1 MRRFSAQF
9 IITNSGPPLKR
20 AVVCTE
26 DDGTIIS
33 IEDNAGS
40 LKESQSVEFYNG
52 IIVPGFVNCH
62 CHLELSHMKGAI
74 PEGTGLS
81 DFIMQIRNSG
91 KTDPGNDLLRAQIG
105 DKLMSDEG
113 VVLCADV
120 CNTSLTFEIKKKSR
134 IKYYNLLEVF
144 GIDPDKAARRMED
157 IAAVEKV
164 ARESGLPYSIVPH
177 SVYSVSLPLFR
188 LIKEKSKENIVTS
201 IHFME
206 TGAETIFL
214 SDHAGPLKKSYGN
227 SGLLPDNIQAPAD
240 HITAVLDEVTSS
252 GNLIFVHNTFANPQ
266 IVREIRKRGNTFW
279 CLCPGSNMYIEN
291 KMPPVEMLMSEECEI
306 VMGTDSL
313 ASNKNLSILSELKLI
328 SLHFPSVKL
337 EEMIRWATVNGAR
350 ALAEDENFGKI
361 EKGKKPGLLLLENVD
376 LFNFKLLPETIVTR
390 LV

>member
-9 IITNSGPPLKR
+9 IITNSGPLSKR
-20 AVVCTE
+20 AVICTE
-26 DDGTIIS
+26 DDGTIKS

-62 CHLELSHMKGAI
+62 CHLELSHMKGVI

-81 DFIMQIRNSG
+81 DFIMQIRNSRE
-91 KTDPGNDLLRAQIG
+91 TDPGNDLMLAQVS

-113 VVLCADV
+113 IVLCADI
-120 CNTSLTFEIKKKSR
+120 CNTSLTFEIKKSSR

-144 GIDPDKAARRMED
+144 GIDPDKAARRMDD

-164 ARESGLPYSIVPH
+164 AAESGLPFSIVPH
-177 SVYSVSLPLFR
+177 SVYSVSLPLLR
-188 LIKEKSKENIVTS
+188 LIKDKSKESIVTS

-206 TGAETIFL
+206 TRAEAIFL
-214 SDHAGPLKKSYGN
+214 SDHSGPLKKSYEN
-227 SGLLPDNIQAPAD
+227 SGLLPHNIQTPAD
-240 HITAVLDEVTSS
+240 HITAVLDEITSS
-252 GNLIFVHNTFANPQ
+252 GSLIFVHNTFTKPQ

-306 VMGTDSL
+306 VVGTDSL

-328 SLHFPSVKL
+328 SHHLPSVKL
-337 EEMIRWATVNGAR
+337 EEMIRWATINGAR
-350 ALAEDENFGKI
+350 ALGEDENFGRI
-361 EKGKKPGLLLLENVD
+361 EPGRKPGMLLLENVD
-376 LFNFKLLPETIVTR
+376 LVNFKLLPETIVTR

>member
-9 IITNSGPPLKR
+9 IITNSGPASKR
-20 AVVCTE
+20 AVICTE

-33 IEDNAGS
+33 IEDNNGS

-62 CHLELSHMKGAI
+62 CHLELSYMKGAI

-81 DFIMQIRNSG
+81 DFIMQIRNTRD
-91 KTDPGNDLLRAQIG
+91 TDPGNDFLRAQIS

-113 VVLCADV
+113 IVMCADV
-120 CNTSLTFEIKKKSR
+120 CNTSQTFEIKKKSR
-134 IKYYNLLEVF
+134 IKYYNLIEVF
-144 GIDPDKAARRMED
+144 GIDPDNAGRRMDD

-164 ARESGLPYSIVPH
+164 AGESGLPYSIVPH

-188 LIKEKSKENIVTS
+188 LIKEKSKESIVTS

-206 TGAETIFL
+206 TRAEAIFL
-214 SDHAGPLKKSYGN
+214 SDHTGPLIKSYEN
-227 SGLLPDNIQAPAD
+227 SGLLPDKIQAPAN

-252 GNLIFVHNTFANPQ
+252 GNLIFVHNTFAKPQ

-279 CLCPGSNMYIEN
+279 CLCPGSNMYIEK

-306 VMGTDSL
+306 VVGTDSL

-328 SLHFPSVKL
+328 SHHFPSVKL

-350 ALAEDENFGKI
+350 ALAEDENLGKI

-376 LFNFKLLPETIVTR
+376 LVNFKLLPETIVSR

>member
-1 MRRFSAQF
+1 MRRFAAQF
-9 IITNSGPPLKR
+9 IITNSGPPSKR
-20 AVVCTE
+20 AVICTE

-33 IEDNAGS
+33 IEENSGS

-81 DFIMQIRNSG
+81 DFILQIRNSRE
-91 KTDPGNDLLRAQIG
+91 TDPGNDLLQAKIS

-113 VVLCADV
+113 IVLCADI

-144 GIDPDKAARRMED
+144 GIDPDKAGIRMDD
-157 IAAVEKV
+157 ISTVEKV
-164 ARESGLPYSIVPH
+164 AVESGLPYSIVPH

-188 LIKEKSKENIVTS
+188 LIKEKSKESIVTS

-214 SDHAGPLKKSYGN
+214 SDHTGLLKKSYEN
-227 SGLLPDNIQAPAD
+227 SGLLPDNIQAPDD
-240 HITAVLDEVTSS
+240 HISAVLDEVTSS
-252 GNLIFVHNTFANPQ
+252 GNLIFVHNTFAKPQ
-266 IVREIRKRGNTFW
+266 IVREILKRGNTFW

-291 KMPPVEMLMSEECEI
+291 KMPPVEMLMSEGCEI
-306 VMGTDSL
+306 VVGTDSL

-328 SLHFPSVKL
+328 SNHFPSVKL
-337 EEMIRWATVNGAR
+337 EEMIRWATVSGAR
-350 ALAEDENFGKI
+350 ALAEDGNFGKI

-376 LFNFKLLPETIVTR
+376 LVNFKLRPETIVTR

>member
-9 IITNSGPPLKR
+9 IITNSGPPSKR

-33 IEDNAGS
+33 VEDNAGY

-81 DFIMQIRNSG
+81 DFIMQIRNSRE
-91 KTDPGNDLLRAQIG
+91 TYPGNDLLRAQIS

-113 VVLCADV
+113 IVLCADI
-120 CNTSLTFEIKKKSR
+120 CNTSLTFELKKNSQ

-144 GIDPDKAARRMED
+144 GIDPDKAGRRMDD
-157 IAAVEKV
+157 ISALEKV
-164 ARESGLPYSIVPH
+164 AGESGLPYSIVPH
-177 SVYSVSLPLFR
+177 SVYSVSLQLLR
-188 LIKEKSKENIVTS
+188 LIKEKSKESIVTS

-206 TGAETIFL
+206 TDAEAIFL
-214 SDHAGPLKKSYGN
+214 SDHTGPLRKSYEN
-227 SGLLPDNIQAPAD
+227 SGLLPVNIQAPAD
-240 HITAVLDEVTSS
+240 HITAALDEVTSS
-252 GNLIFVHNTFANPQ
+252 GNLIFVHNTFAEPQ
-266 IVREIRKRGNTFW
+266 IVRDIRKRGNTFW

-306 VMGTDSL
+306 VVGTDSL
-313 ASNKNLSILSELKLI
+313 ASNKNLSVLSELKLI
-328 SLHFPSVKL
+328 SQYFPSVKL

-350 ALAEDENFGKI
+350 ALAEDVIFGKI
-361 EKGKKPGLLLLENVD
+361 EKGKKPGLLLLENID
-376 LFNFKLLPETIVTR
+376 LVNFKLLPETIVTR

>member
-1 MRRFSAQF
+1 MRRFSAQL

-20 AVVCTE
+20 AVVCAE

-81 DFIMQIRNSG
+81 DFIMQIRNSRE
-91 KTDPGNDLLRAQIG
+91 TNPDNDLFRAQIS
-105 DKLMSDEG
+105 DKNMSDEG
-113 VVLCADV
+113 IVLCADV
-120 CNTSLTFEIKKKSR
+120 CNTSLTFEIKKKSL

-144 GIDPDKAARRMED
+144 GIDPDKAVRRMD
-157 IAAVEKV
+157 DFAAVEK
-164 ARESGLPYSIVPH
+164 AADEAGLPYSIVPH

-206 TGAETIFL
+206 TGAEAIFL
-214 SDHAGPLKKSYGN
+214 SDHAGPLRKSYEN
-227 SGLLPDNIQAPAD
+227 SGLLSDNIQTPTD
-240 HITAVLDEVTSS
+240 HISAVLNEVTSS
-252 GNLIFVHNTFANPQ
+252 GNLIFVHNTFAEPQ
-266 IVREIRKRGNTFW
+266 IVRKIRKRGNTFW

-306 VMGTDSL
+306 VVGTDSL

-328 SLHFPSVKL
+328 SHHFPSVKL
-337 EEMIRWATVNGAR
+337 DELIRWATVNGAR
-350 ALAEDENFGKI
+350 ALAEDGNFGKI
-361 EKGKKPGLLLLENVD
+361 VKGKKPGLLLLENVD
-376 LFNFKLLPETIVTR
+376 LVNFKLLPETIVTR